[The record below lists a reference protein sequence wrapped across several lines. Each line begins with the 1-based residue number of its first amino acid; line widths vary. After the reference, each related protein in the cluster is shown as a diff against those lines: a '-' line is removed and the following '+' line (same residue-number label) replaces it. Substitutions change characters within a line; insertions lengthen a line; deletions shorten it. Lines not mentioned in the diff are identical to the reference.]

1 MSSKG
6 RRHESTSDN
15 ISVSDIQGIVQKA
28 VAAATEVIRAEFA
41 KLLDE
46 LSKRVRQLEN
56 SLNDISTEVFNHD
69 ISSLQRRVKVLE
81 DGREH
86 HTPIP
91 TDDLRRDIHE
101 VRVCASDN
109 ERYSRRQHVRMKGL
123 TVAPD
128 ADCCQAVINLC
139 RTRLQLQSIGLQ
151 DIDVAHPVA
160 AHSTQSSS
168 ASTSNT
174 EVHAQRSGA
183 RFSILLRKILGKS

>member
-69 ISSLQRRVKVLE
+69 ISSLQRRVL
-81 DGREH
+81 
-86 HTPIP
+86 IMY
-91 TDDLRRDIHE
+91 
-101 VRVCASDN
+101 AN
-109 ERYSRRQHVRMKGL
+109 Q
-123 TVAPD
+123 
-128 ADCCQAVINLC
+128 
-139 RTRLQLQSIGLQ
+139 
-151 DIDVAHPVA
+151 
-160 AHSTQSSS
+160 
-168 ASTSNT
+168 
-174 EVHAQRSGA
+174 
-183 RFSILLRKILGKS
+183 